1 VKWIPGR
8 NEKSALDHNDDERDH
23 SEGDHQEL
31 LALHGVAREVDERK
45 GFHSK
50 LKDLCE
56 VGYGQ
61 ETALYHDVG
70 EDICIL
76 EVVLVSIL
84 WLGDQSDKLVHLQI
98 VLIICM

>member
-1 VKWIPGR
+1 MARKLLWIMTW
-8 NEKSALDHNDDERDH
+8 A
-23 SEGDHQEL
+23 
-31 LALHGVAREVDERK
+31 
-45 GFHSK
+45 
-50 LKDLCE
+50 
-56 VGYGQ
+56 
-61 ETALYHDVG
+61 T

>member
-1 VKWIPGR
+1 MRKVLWIMMTM
-8 NEKSALDHNDDERDH
+8 KRDH

-31 LALHGVAREVDERK
+31 LALHGVTREVDEHK

-50 LKDLCE
+50 LEGLSE

-61 ETALYHDVG
+61 ETALIMTWAR